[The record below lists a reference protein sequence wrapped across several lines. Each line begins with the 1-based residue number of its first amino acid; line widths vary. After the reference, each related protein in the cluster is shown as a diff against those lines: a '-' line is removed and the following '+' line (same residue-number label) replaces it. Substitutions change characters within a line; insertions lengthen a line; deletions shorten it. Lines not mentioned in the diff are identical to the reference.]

1 MLTGK
6 RILVVKDEP
15 IVAMA
20 IEDMLD
26 DLGAHIVGPAASVA
40 EAFDAL
46 SAHPVD
52 AAILDIN
59 LGTERSN
66 SIADHLRQLGT
77 PFIFATGYGRTDS
90 ANCGDEPVVEK
101 PYRVE
106 AIATALSEVM
116 SQGRLVTPV

>member
-1 MLTGK
+1 MLG
-6 RILVVKDEP
+6 
-15 IVAMA
+15 
-20 IEDMLD
+20 

-66 SIADHLRQLGT
+66 SIAAHLRLSGT
-77 PFIFATGYGRTDS
+77 PFIFATGYGVTDS
-90 ANCGDEPVVEK
+90 ADRGEEPVVEK

-106 AIATALSEVM
+106 AIATALNQVM
-116 SQGRLVTPV
+116 SQGRLFTPA